1 MTLNFMKCVKKKKKN
16 VQLTNK
22 LHNYVQLT
30 NELHNSKL
38 KTIKLVFDASHL
50 AHSIKESA

>member
-1 MTLNFMKCVKKKKKN
+1 MTLNFMKCVKKKKN

-22 LHNYVQLT
+22 LHNSNVQLT

>member
-1 MTLNFMKCVKKKKKN
+1 MCKKKKKN

-22 LHNYVQLT
+22 LHNSNVQLT